1 MDSNGALK
9 NGVAGLLSFDI
20 DGTME
25 MGDPPGPVK
34 AKIVR
39 RAREM
44 GFLVGSCSDRPVRVQ
59 EMLWSTRDLVMDF
72 IVIKHQL
79 LVVRARFEV
88 EAYYHIGDLELD
100 QQFAR
105 EAGFTFVWPHEA
117 IGEPWAMNGASVGAL
132 GNWKAP
138 EGFS

>member
-1 MDSNGALK
+1 MESNGNS
-9 NGVAGLLSFDI
+9 NGKITTVLSFDI

-34 AKIVR
+34 AEIVR
-39 RAREM
+39 RARAM
-44 GFLVGSCSDRPVRVQ
+44 GFLVGSCSDRPVAVQ
-59 EMLWSTRDLVMDF
+59 EMLWSTRGLKMDF
-72 IVIKHQL
+72 VVIKHQL
-79 LVVRARFEV
+79 PVVKARFEA

-117 IGEPWAMNGASVGAL
+117 SDEPWAR
-132 GNWKAP
+132 KAGFGSTP
-138 EGFS
+138 E